1 MLKVRRMLA
10 KCLFEFEMTDEV
22 RTSERNLEK
31 LVETEIRRLET
42 EGDNAR
48 FFDHRREW
56 ARTDFENGG
65 VPSAPWRDL
74 LAEMHRRAGA
84 AGWGRVVLPGGRGG
98 EEASPLLLA
107 ALWGELGLICVGF
120 PDPLGQES
128 SFASNKPPTL
138 P

>member
-74 LAEMHRRAGA
+74 LAEMHRRAAGA
-84 AGWGRVVLPGGRGG
+84 RWPRRLRPGGVRGKDG
-98 EEASPLLLA
+98 SQLPLA
-107 ALWGELGLICVGF
+107 AVLERIAIIGRGLYN
-120 PDPLGQES
+120 PLAQENS
-128 SFASNKPPTL
+128 VVAHNP
-138 P
+138 

>member
-84 AGWGRVVLPGGRGG
+84 GGPGGPLGPRGGGGAGGSQLRPGRLRDQAAGLGRVV
-98 EEASPLLLA
+98 
-107 ALWGELGLICVGF
+107 
-120 PDPLGQES
+120 QQ
-128 SFASNKPPTL
+128 PP
-138 P
+138 PHGV